1 MNRPAARLRLAER
14 GGGLMLCRP
23 GAVGLA
29 VDQIMTGR
37 PAAEVERLLPAIFG
51 LCHSVQE
58 TALALAMGRDAPDPA
73 PLHRDMIRD
82 HLAKLFLQWPPLLG
96 LSPHALPQGWTG
108 GGEALRQ
115 ALFGGPELFAADALT
130 DWLNAGRGLAPLLG
144 RIAEAFAP
152 HEAEADLP
160 PFDPATAFSDRPV
173 DNSVLTRHRAHP
185 LVQSALAGWGAGPLA
200 HVLARLVD
208 LDALS
213 RGNGPTP
220 RRLADG
226 TALVPCSRGICTLQM
241 SVEAG
246 TVTRF
251 HRRTP
256 TDHLLMPGG
265 LLEAAL
271 VRLPAGKAGL
281 APLLVSVLDPCIP
294 VNLGGEDA

>member
-108 GGEALRQ
+108 GGEALR
-115 ALFGGPELFAADALT
+115 L
-130 DWLNAGRGLAPLLG
+130 R
-144 RIAEAFAP
+144 
-152 HEAEADLP
+152 
-160 PFDPATAFSDRPV
+160 
-173 DNSVLTRHRAHP
+173 
-185 LVQSALAGWGAGPLA
+185 
-200 HVLARLVD
+200 
-208 LDALS
+208 
-213 RGNGPTP
+213 
-220 RRLADG
+220 
-226 TALVPCSRGICTLQM
+226 
-241 SVEAG
+241 
-246 TVTRF
+246 
-251 HRRTP
+251 
-256 TDHLLMPGG
+256 
-265 LLEAAL
+265 
-271 VRLPAGKAGL
+271 
-281 APLLVSVLDPCIP
+281 
-294 VNLGGEDA
+294 